1 LEKREL
7 SDSRKFYMEASP
19 VLEFGMVSASVH
31 VCVSSGKRT
40 RLLINQFPNGF
51 SLELTGLV
59 AI

>member
-1 LEKREL
+1 
-7 SDSRKFYMEASP
+7 MEASP